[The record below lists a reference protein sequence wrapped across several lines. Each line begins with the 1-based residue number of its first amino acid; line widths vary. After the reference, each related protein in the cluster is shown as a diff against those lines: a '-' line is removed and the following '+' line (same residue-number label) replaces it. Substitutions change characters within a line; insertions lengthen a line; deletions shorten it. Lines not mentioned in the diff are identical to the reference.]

1 MITIKGMK
9 FSNILSYGE
18 DNSIDFT
25 ANAVTQLIGKNG
37 HGKSSIATILEEA
50 LYNKNSRGIAKADL
64 VNRYTESNKY
74 SITVD
79 FDKNG
84 TEYTVIKNVA
94 SSAKV
99 DLLEDGVSIAGH
111 TATQTYKI
119 IEGIIGADFATF
131 TKLVNQSMKSSLD
144 FLSATD
150 SVRKKFLID
159 LIGLDEYSEAES
171 KIKAEL
177 KEVTAELNELE
188 GAKAYIQKELEAA
201 TRDAKAE
208 RKPVP
213 QVIDHSDQV
222 TELNSA
228 ISRLEDELKNI
239 EKTNQEAQAFNKKVD
254 DLERLN
260 SVPEVEPVD
269 VSEVSNTMAELRVK
283 ITHNREQI
291 AKLKATKTECPTCK
305 RPFEDVPDLSE
316 DIAELTEIGKALADE
331 LDSNNAEYTKLT
343 SINLEANKYKTY
355 VTKRD
360 KLLHELGGTMVR
372 KDIKNPNDLLKELT
386 ELKQSKTALVTEFN
400 KLSAE
405 REQAEKHNARID
417 IALER
422 VDELNEKI
430 KEYTDTRLATLI
442 ERLKQLKEVFGT
454 KGLVSYK
461 IESSIKV
468 FEALINQ
475 YLVQL
480 SDGQFSISFAVSE
493 AKLEVI
499 LYDGGELIN
508 IKSVSSGELNKIN
521 TATLLAFRKLMSAV
535 SKTNI
540 NLLFID
546 EVSSVLDGDS
556 RDELTELLLKEVH
569 LNSMM
574 VTHEYSHPLTSKIN
588 VVKEN
593 RISRIDYGK

>member
-316 DIAELTEIGKALADE
+316 DIAELTELGKALADE

-372 KDIKNPNDLLKELT
+372 KDVKNPNDLLKELT